1 MAVAAGN
8 ENQPTDNVSPA
19 RVATAIT
26 VGASTID
33 DTMAVF
39 SNFGSA
45 VDIFAPGLDVISSWA
60 DSDTVSA
67 IYPLV

>member
-1 MAVAAGN
+1 M
-8 ENQPTDNVSPA
+8 
-19 RVATAIT
+19 ATAIT

-67 IYPLV
+67 IHPLV